1 MLLPD
6 QFILAAMQ
14 QPSRTAHLSKARQ
27 RWIEVHTRIWQVE
40 LREKS
45 GRLVDPVCRRS
56 PIFSLVRN
64 VGLTIRSTCSYLW
77 VGWLLAERDQHRC
90 HDILAEEVPANP
102 RRAHERVR
110 EWGRCAP
117 YSFTSPK
124 LLRTK
129 SDIDPIPR
137 IYRTARKSSSRLL
150 TRRIDRYP
158 SALHHTCIHNSVL
171 MRL

>member
-45 GRLVDPVCRRS
+45 GGLVDPVCRRS

-64 VGLTIRSTCSYLW
+64 VGLIDQIYLL
-77 VGWLLAERDQHRC
+77 VPLGWLVAG
-90 HDILAEEVPANP
+90 
-102 RRAHERVR
+102 RA
-110 EWGRCAP
+110 
-117 YSFTSPK
+117 
-124 LLRTK
+124 
-129 SDIDPIPR
+129 
-137 IYRTARKSSSRLL
+137 
-150 TRRIDRYP
+150 
-158 SALHHTCIHNSVL
+158 
-171 MRL
+171 

>member
-1 MLLPD
+1 MLLSD

-14 QPSRTAHLSKARQ
+14 QPSRTANLSKARQ
-27 RWIEVHTRIWQVE
+27 GLIEVHTRIWQVE

-45 GRLVDPVCRRS
+45 GELVDRS
-56 PIFSLVRN
+56 AADRQFFSLVRN
-64 VGLTIRSTCSYLW
+64 VGDNYQNLPARTSGL
-77 VGWLLAERDQHRC
+77 VAAERDQQSAATIFWRRRSGKILEGLTRGYGNGVDDALLLH
-90 HDILAEEVPANP
+90 LAEP
-102 RRAHERVR
+102 
-110 EWGRCAP
+110 
-117 YSFTSPK
+117 
-124 LLRTK
+124 LRTK
-129 SDIDPIPR
+129 SDIDPIAR